1 MAQFRSA
8 ADGGVGAT
16 FEPEEVRV
24 LAGVLDEMTAL
35 LKAPGRA
42 PDAVTERL
50 FPKAYE
56 SAEDQK
62 AYEELMGDQLLAQ
75 KVAALARV
83 RRSLPKNETEEV
95 LLDAGEAEAWLTV
108 LNDVRL
114 AIGTRLDVTEAVMEQ
129 DIDPDDPNG
138 PALAVLHWL
147 GWVQESFLKELS
159 NDGDNRGGSVA

>member
-1 MAQFRSA
+1 MAQFRA
-8 ADGGVGAT
+8 AGNGDIGAT
-16 FEPEEVRV
+16 FEPEEIRV
-24 LAGVLDEMTAL
+24 LSGVLDEMTAL

-56 SAEDQK
+56 SPEDQK
-62 AYEELMGDQLLAQ
+62 AYEELVGDQLLAQ
-75 KVAALARV
+75 KVAALTRV
-83 RRSLPKNETEEV
+83 RRSLPDKKTEEIV
-95 LLDAGEAEAWLTV
+95 LDAGESEAWLTV

-114 AIGTRLDVTEAVMEQ
+114 AIGTRLDVTETVMSE

-147 GWVQESFLKELS
+147 GWVQESILKELS
-159 NDGDNRGGSVA
+159 